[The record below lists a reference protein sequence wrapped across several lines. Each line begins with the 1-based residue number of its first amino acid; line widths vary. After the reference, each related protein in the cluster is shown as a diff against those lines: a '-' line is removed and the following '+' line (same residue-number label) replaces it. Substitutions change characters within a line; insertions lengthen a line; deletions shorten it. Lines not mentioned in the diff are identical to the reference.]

1 MRDVSADGRLPV
13 DEVRRSIF
21 QAVRPLAPI
30 ELPLAEAPGCVVA
43 ADVTTEYDIPPF
55 SSAAADG
62 AAVRAADVVSAGP
75 DSPVLLRVAGW
86 SRPGRPPEATVGWG
100 EAVLCAA
107 GAPLPAGA
115 DCVAAGRAVGIEGS
129 SVRVNLPV
137 EPGANVRPAGEDLRA
152 GSVLAPAGRRLTGA
166 ELGILATAGYGTV
179 LAHPKVRVGVL
190 SLGDLVE
197 PGRPTGFGQIRD
209 ANSYL
214 LLGTLREL
222 GAVPYRIGIVRD
234 VENELRETLA
244 SNLLRADAIVCSGL
258 VTTRNGEGGLPTLL
272 AGLGDVRTHR
282 VAMEPGGTV
291 VFGLVDGRPFFSLP
305 PEPLGASIAFEV
317 LARPA
322 ILKMM
327 GRRDVTR
334 PEVTAV
340 LDEGVP
346 GEEGTTMFVPAS
358 VGHRDGAWHVRPL
371 GPLSPSRLGAAAR
384 GNGLLVV
391 PPERTSIPAGEH
403 ARVQIFR
410 SLER

>member
-1 MRDVSADGRLPV
+1 MSADAQRIPL
-13 DEVRRSIF
+13 EEARRGIF
-21 QAVRPLAPI
+21 GAVQPLAPI
-30 ELPLAEAPGCVVA
+30 ELPLAEAYGCVVA
-43 ADVTTEYDIPPF
+43 TDVTTEYDIPPF
-55 SSAAADG
+55 SSAAVDG
-62 AAVRAADVVSAGP
+62 AAVRAADVVSSGP

-115 DCVAAGRAVGIEGS
+115 DCVASGPALGIEGS

-137 EPGANVRPAGEDLRA
+137 EPGENVRPAGEDIQA
-152 GSVLAPAGRRLTGA
+152 GSVLAPAARRLTGP
-166 ELGILATAGYGTV
+166 ELGILATAGFGTV
-179 LAHPKVRVGVL
+179 LAYPKVRVGVL

-197 PGRPTGFGQIRD
+197 PGRPTGFGQVRD

-214 LLGTLREL
+214 LLGALREL

-234 VENELRETLA
+234 VENELQETLA
-244 SNLLRADAIVCSGL
+244 SNLLRADAIVCSGD
-258 VTTRNGEGGLPTLL
+258 VTTRDDQAGLPTLL
-272 AGLGDVRTHR
+272 AGLGDVRR
-282 VAMEPGGTV
+282 QLVAMEPGGTV

-305 PEPLGASIAFEV
+305 PEPLAAAVVFEV

-322 ILKMM
+322 FMKMM

-334 PEVTAV
+334 PEVTAI
-340 LDEGVP
+340 LDADAVGTDGVT
-346 GEEGTTMFVPAS
+346 GFVPAV
-358 VGHRDGAWHVRPL
+358 VGHQEGAWHARPL
-371 GPLSPSRLGAAAR
+371 GPPLPGRLGAAAR
-384 GNGLLVV
+384 GNGLVV
-391 PPERTSIPAGEH
+391 LPPERGGIPAGER